1 MKKTGVRK
9 AQMPPFFRPDDCA
22 KTGRKPTC
30 RRGAGN
36 ETCGCW
42 KKKKGRFSPKL
53 PYHLASR
60 SASTIAPE
68 RFCPFSWGTTAPL
81 SIPIESGSAYS
92 HRPRSCACPSIST
105 GRTVPVKIF
114 PYPGSQSQRKLAIF
128 YSYFLSEFL
137 FFVIRRI
144 IKGIAVGFS

>member
-1 MKKTGVRK
+1 MI
-9 AQMPPFFRPDDCA
+9 APRPA
-22 KTGRKPTC
+22 ESQHA
-30 RRGAGN
+30 GAAPEMRHAVVGQN
-36 ETCGCW
+36 
-42 KKKKGRFSPKL
+42 KKGRFSPKL

-105 GRTVPVKIF
+105 GRTVPVKTF

-128 YSYFLSEFL
+128 IHIFYQNFYFL
-137 FFVIRRI
+137 
-144 IKGIAVGFS
+144 